1 VKKPEKYKAQSDRKQ
16 ESTIPLPLREGL
28 GEGLG
33 EGLAKSRATPHQQQ
47 LRLSKLSHKLLQ
59 PLPQG
64 ERIKKLKL
72 THCETGS
79 LTLIATPIGNASDIT
94 LRALKAFQNADIIF
108 CEDTRQTQ
116 KLLMMHGITGK
127 KLAAAH
133 EHNESFAAQKILA
146 EIKAGKTVAY
156 ASDAGLPLISD
167 PGETIM
173 QVMLEEGVS
182 VTSIPGANAALTALQ
197 LSGLPPLPFY
207 FAGFLPPKSKA
218 RKDALQSL
226 EHLPA
231 TLVFYEAPHRLCE
244 TLEDMQ
250 HVLGNRKAA
259 YARELTKLHEEVQRG
274 TLSDLIKQTADKE
287 RIRGECVIVVEPYKA
302 GAAQSEHEND
312 IDKLLLSALK
322 SLSPRDAAF
331 DVAAKTGQQRRALY
345 QRILELKKER

>member
-1 VKKPEKYKAQSDRKQ
+1 MKKPEKYKTQSTRKQ
-16 ESTIPLPLREGL
+16 VSQ
-28 GEGLG
+28 
-33 EGLAKSRATPHQQQ
+33 A
-47 LRLSKLSHKLLQ
+47 
-59 PLPQG
+59 
-64 ERIKKLKL
+64 
-72 THCETGS
+72 GS
-79 LTLIATPIGNASDIT
+79 LSLIATPIGNSQDIT
-94 LRALKAFQNADIIF
+94 LRALKAFQDADIIF

-133 EHNESFAAQKILA
+133 EHNESYAAQKILA
-146 EIKAGKTVAY
+146 EIKAGKNVAY

-173 QVMLEEGVS
+173 QVMIDEGVA

-218 RKDALQSL
+218 RKDALQAL

-231 TLVFYEAPHRLCE
+231 TLLFYEAPHRLCE

-250 HVLGNRKAA
+250 HVLGDRKAA
-259 YARELTKLHEEVQRG
+259 YARELTKMHEEVQRG
-274 TLSDLIKQTADKE
+274 MLSDLIKQTADKE
-287 RIRGECVIVVEPYKA
+287 RIKGECVIIVAPYIE
-302 GAAQSEHEND
+302 GAAQNEHAD
-312 IDKLLLSALK
+312 DTDKLLLIALK
-322 SLSPRDAAF
+322 TLSPRDAAF

-345 QRILELKKER
+345 QRILELKNNNQ